1 MFAMFFIV
9 KVILYSFML
18 TVLDLILSNDRKR
31 DGSYEHLICQIG
43 KYHFI
48 SISKYL
54 IHIYRMYIY
63 ITSSYNIKKITLP
76 NIQFLLKYLYQEC
89 LYILWIVNRKQL

>member
-1 MFAMFFIV
+1 MFLHMFAMFFIV

-63 ITSSYNIKKITLP
+63 ITSSYKENNIAKYTMSAKVSLSGVFIYTLDC
-76 NIQFLLKYLYQEC
+76 E
-89 LYILWIVNRKQL
+89 